1 MIKREIPWAP
11 GYLVAQNG
19 QVFCGKDP
27 VLPEIRNS
35 KYSKNLSVWINDNC
49 YPVESLIRQ
58 IWFDGCAVLARNGD
72 PLAFAN
78 GDLIVVQQRLP
89 SNLSHLSNLSCDLI
103 SYIWELYRKE
113 RLPCSQIRA
122 TGGLQDEVTES
133 NVQEIISMILHASI
147 RL

>member
-1 MIKREIPWAP
+1 MIKREIQWAP
-11 GYLVAQNG
+11 DYYVSQNG
-19 QVFCGKDP
+19 QVFRHKQL
-27 VLPEIRNS
+27 VSPEIRNTR
-35 KYSKNLSVWINDNC
+35 YSKRLFVWINDNC
-49 YPVESLIRQ
+49 HPVESLIRQ
-58 IWFDGCAVLARNGD
+58 IWFGGCPVFTRNGD
-72 PLAFAN
+72 PLAFQK
-78 GDLIVVQQRLP
+78 GELIIVQERLP
-89 SNLSHLSNLSCDLI
+89 YHLSHFGGTLI